1 MNVVGIF
8 FFNYCWVG
16 RWWSVML
23 VQDLPLDMKSFF
35 RTTKYHLHSSV
46 QCHKDED
53 ILVLTCNQSR
63 RFIQWLHNIILTTKT
78 TFYCKFPFNKTRI
91 DNLHDINKIMK
102 HIFHDVIFFLK
113 KIVFLNLHKIIVIL
127 RR

>member
-1 MNVVGIF
+1 M
-8 FFNYCWVG
+8 
-16 RWWSVML
+16 
-23 VQDLPLDMKSFF
+23 
-35 RTTKYHLHSSV
+35 

-63 RFIQWLHNIILTTKT
+63 RFIQWLHNIILTT
-78 TFYCKFPFNKTRI
+78 TFYCKFPFNKTQI

-127 RR
+127 RRWEEE